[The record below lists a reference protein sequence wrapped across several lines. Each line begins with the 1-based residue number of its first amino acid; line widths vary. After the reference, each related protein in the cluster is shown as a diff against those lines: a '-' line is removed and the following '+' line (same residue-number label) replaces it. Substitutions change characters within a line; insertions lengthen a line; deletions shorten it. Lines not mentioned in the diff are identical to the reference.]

1 MDAFVGQFDLAAN
14 GFQCWTGIIRHGF
27 FIYNASTDF
36 VVQIRQWFNL
46 CKKSLQRIL
55 IFIIGFTASVGFRTQ
70 CHIQSG
76 SDIQQFSH
84 TDGTANLQTE
94 QGAADITDA
103 GEGETA
109 LFHDTGQGVTGL
121 HLSLKNLRNI
131 RGRHQIT
138 AQLLAHRGAGIAGK
152 HIYNFRVFENT
163 QCFFIHK

>member
-46 CKKSLQRIL
+46 CKKALQRIL

-152 HIYNFRVFENT
+152 NIYDFWVFENT